1 MYAPTEED
9 RLRQPAATRRPGTRR
24 PPVRRNRGA
33 GGADRT
39 EADAP
44 RSRRLSLPHTL
55 RNVTSSLPRG
65 PRGRSRRAS
74 SAHIAVRVAHA
85 VLGVAVGLVWL
96 VLPLTATDGGSA
108 VPATRAGPVAS
119 AQAAAP
125 RAKQDESSGAALV
138 LPLAVAVAAVV
149 LAALGFVRRTRRTRS
164 RTTPAA
170 PGVVSAQPPVPSLG
184 GLDEQARA
192 ALVQADDCVRTSRE
206 ELGFATA
213 AAAGTEPFA
222 RAVREAEAELAAAF
236 RMRQRYD
243 EGVPPDEPSRR
254 HALAGIIGRCSEAG
268 RRLDVMADGFDRLRA
283 PRLAGG
289 EALRAA
295 EARFRELAARIS
307 AAPAALAG
315 AGAGAGAAAQART
328 GTGYVEQAKD
338 RLVFATLHLN
348 EVHQAADSGDL
359 VRAARQLRAAEGAV
373 AQGEI
378 LTGAVHR
385 LAGELDEAAALV
397 PAALTGAETELAGLR
412 GGTASGT
419 GDAIRLARA
428 DAVLAAVREELASGR
443 PYDPLGALRGVVRA
457 VTPLMTGRPG
467 TGVLGA
473 AAALTARSA
482 LADAD
487 GYIAT
492 HLAAVGGEARTR
504 LAEAA
509 RLTGGEGKDGGER
522 AGTPD
527 AAEALAFALAAR
539 ELAERDVTAY
549 GVPAVGPGGLGAAL
563 LGGILLGEEPD
574 GGPPPSYGGPDSRGR
589 RRLSGGEE

>member
-1 MYAPTEED
+1 M
-9 RLRQPAATRRPGTRR
+9 
-24 PPVRRNRGA
+24 
-33 GGADRT
+33 
-39 EADAP
+39 
-44 RSRRLSLPHTL
+44 
-55 RNVTSSLPRG
+55 
-65 PRGRSRRAS
+65 
-74 SAHIAVRVAHA
+74 
-85 VLGVAVGLVWL
+85 LGVAVGLVWL
-96 VLPLTATDGGSA
+96 VLPLTTSNSGSA

-125 RAKQDESSGAALV
+125 GAKQDESSGTALV
-138 LPLAVAVAAVV
+138 LPLVVAVAAVV

-170 PGVVSAQPPVPSLG
+170 PGMVSAQPPLPSLA
-184 GLDEQARA
+184 GLDEQAGT
-192 ALVQADDCVRTSRE
+192 ALVQADDCLRTSRE
-206 ELGFATA
+206 ELGYATMA
-213 AAAGTEPFA
+213 AAVGTEPFA

-254 HALAGIIGRCSEAG
+254 HALAGIVGRCAEAG
-268 RRLDVMADGFDRLRA
+268 RCLDAMADNFDRLRA

-289 EALRAA
+289 EALQAA

-307 AAPAALAG
+307 AAPAALARC
-315 AGAGAGAAAQART
+315 GAAARAGSGVGT
-328 GTGYVEQAKD
+328 GSVAGYVEQAKD

-348 EVHQAADSGDL
+348 EAHQAADSGDFA
-359 VRAARQLRAAEGAV
+359 RAARQLRSAEGAV

-397 PAALTGAETELAGLR
+397 PAALTGAEVELAVLR
-412 GGTASGT
+412 GATASGT

-443 PYDPLGALRGVVRA
+443 PYDPLDALRGVVRA

-467 TGVLGA
+467 TGVLGTA
-473 AAALTARSA
+473 ATLTARST
-482 LADAD
+482 LAAAD
-487 GYIAT
+487 DYVAT

-509 RLTGGEGKDGGER
+509 RLAGGEGKDGAER
-522 AGTPD
+522 VSAPD
-527 AAEALAFALAAR
+527 AAESLALALAAR
-539 ELAERDVTAY
+539 ELAERDVAAY

-563 LGGILLGEEPD
+563 LGGVLLGEEPD
-574 GGPPPSYGGPDSRGR
+574 GGPPPSYGGPDSRGK
-589 RRLSGGEE
+589 RRLSGGDE